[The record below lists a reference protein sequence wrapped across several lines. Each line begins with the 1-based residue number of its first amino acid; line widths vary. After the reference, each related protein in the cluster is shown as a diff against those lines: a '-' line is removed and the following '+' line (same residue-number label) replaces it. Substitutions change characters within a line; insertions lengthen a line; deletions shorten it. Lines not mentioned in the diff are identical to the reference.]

1 MLITHKERKKND
13 PDERSFFFLCSD
25 EIHLKVVNINWVSIS
40 FSVWKTI
47 EKKIYLQR
55 VERLI
60 KELTRV
66 NTCPKLGL
74 RFANS

>member
-1 MLITHKERKKND
+1 MLLTHKERKKND

-47 EKKIYLQR
+47 ERKINLQR
-55 VERLI
+55 VEQFI
-60 KELTRV
+60 KRIDA
-66 NTCPKLGL
+66 C
-74 RFANS
+74 